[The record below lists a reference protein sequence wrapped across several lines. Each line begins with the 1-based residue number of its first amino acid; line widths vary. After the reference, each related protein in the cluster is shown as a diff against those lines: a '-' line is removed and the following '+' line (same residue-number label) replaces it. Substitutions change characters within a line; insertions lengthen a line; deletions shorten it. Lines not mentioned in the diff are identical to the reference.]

1 MLAESEAANLVIFA
15 IIVIAIIV
23 GRVVEYFRK
32 QKAEEEAKARRL
44 KHDTEGGGERAEAK
58 PEAKPSPAAGGLQA
72 LLDALEGR
80 RQAEG
85 SPAESAESAEPARE
99 HSEVWDVDEESRRA
113 PDFAMERAS
122 FEHARPRE
130 LEIVAAPPVPEEPA
144 VEEPKAV
151 EAAAERLSKADVA
164 SPRALAAVG
173 LLAGP
178 GGPPLRDQARR
189 GILWSVV
196 LGSPRGTVPYGERG
210 ASEAP
215 GGIV

>member
-1 MLAESEAANLVIFA
+1 MLAESEAANFVIVA
-15 IIVIAIIV
+15 IIVIAIII

-44 KHDTEGGGERAEAK
+44 KHGLEGSGEQAEAK
-58 PEAKPSPAAGGLQA
+58 PEAKPRPAAGGLQA
-72 LLDALEGR
+72 LLDALEGHT
-80 RQAEG
+80 QAEEP
-85 SPAESAESAEPARE
+85 PAKAAEPARE
-99 HSEVWDVDEESRRA
+99 HSEVWDVEEESRRA
-113 PDFAMERAS
+113 HDFDMERAS

-130 LEIVAAPPVPEEPA
+130 PEIVAAPPPVPEEPA

-151 EAAAERLSKADVA
+151 KAAAEHPPEADVA

>member
-1 MLAESEAANLVIFA
+1 MLAESEAANLVVFA

-44 KHDTEGGGERAEAK
+44 KGGREAGGEQADAK
-58 PEAKPSPAAGGLQA
+58 PEAQPAAGGLQA
-72 LLDALEGR
+72 LLDALGGR
-80 RQAEG
+80 TQAKEP
-85 SPAESAESAEPARE
+85 PARAAEPAHER
-99 HSEVWDVDEESRRA
+99 SEIWDVDEDSRRSG
-113 PDFAMERAS
+113 ERVVDMTAL
-122 FEHARPRE
+122 EH
-130 LEIVAAPPVPEEPA
+130 EIVAAPPVPEEPA
-144 VEEPKAV
+144 VEEPTIAGPPV
-151 EAAAERLSKADVA
+151 RIPPEADVA
-164 SPRALAAVG
+164 SAPQLAAVG